1 MGRLFGTDGVR
12 GIANKDLTN
21 ELALSIGKAAAKV
34 LAGEL
39 GRKPT
44 VLIGKDTRASGDML
58 EAALTAGL
66 CAVGANV
73 LSVGVVPTP
82 AVAYLIGRYGCD
94 AGDVFNVNLTH
105 LAEHFGSVNHGIP
118 HLQMVGIP

>member
-44 VLIGKDTRASGDML
+44 VLIGKDTRASSR
-58 EAALTAGL
+58 ALRRGGECAL
-66 CAVGANV
+66 CGR
-73 LSVGVVPTP
+73 S
-82 AVAYLIGRYGCD
+82 AYP
-94 AGDVFNVNLTH
+94 
-105 LAEHFGSVNHGIP
+105 GSRLP
-118 HLQMVGIP
+118 DRPLRL

>member
-58 EAALTAGL
+58 EAALTARALRRGGECAL
-66 CAVGANV
+66 CGR
-73 LSVGVVPTP
+73 S
-82 AVAYLIGRYGCD
+82 AYPG
-94 AGDVFNVNLTH
+94 
-105 LAEHFGSVNHGIP
+105 GSLP
-118 HLQMVGIP
+118 DRPLRL

>member
-44 VLIGKDTRASGDML
+44 VLIGKDTRASGGTYCR
-58 EAALTAGL
+58 ALRRGGE
-66 CAVGANV
+66 CALRGR
-73 LSVGVVPTP
+73 S
-82 AVAYLIGRYGCD
+82 AYP
-94 AGDVFNVNLTH
+94 
-105 LAEHFGSVNHGIP
+105 GSSLLDRP
-118 HLQMVGIP
+118 LRL

>member
-21 ELALSIGKAAAKV
+21 ELALSIGKAATKV

-66 CAVGANV
+66 CAVGGECA
-73 LSVGVVPTP
+73 LCGRS
-82 AVAYLIGRYGCD
+82 AYP
-94 AGDVFNVNLTH
+94 
-105 LAEHFGSVNHGIP
+105 GSSLP
-118 HLQMVGIP
+118 DRPLRL